1 MMTKACLTSRVND
14 VAKENEQ
21 RVLEWQVIRVDWSW
35 MIELEIVAAVEELT
49 WQWQVWVWDG
59 EIDDCSSWPY

>member
-35 MIELEIVAAVEELT
+35 MIELEIVAAVVEELT
-49 WQWQVWVWDG
+49 GQWQVWVW
-59 EIDDCSSWPY
+59 EIDDCSS

>member
-35 MIELEIVAAVEELT
+35 MSELEIVAAVVEELT
-49 WQWQVWVWDG
+49 WQWQVCVW
-59 EIDDCSSWPY
+59 EIDDCSS